1 VRLHDQGSCGRDH
14 PAGERQLIVAAPHST
29 RKDGNQFHFGHVSKN
44 LVRFC
49 VHVVICAD
57 QCNVDLF
64 REASSARGRKPAAAA
79 HQTRARASNWIREIF
94 YSQFIVIR
102 VRKD

>member
-1 VRLHDQGSCGRDH
+1 
-14 PAGERQLIVAAPHST
+14 LIVAASLST
-29 RKDGNQFHFGHVSKN
+29 WRDGNQFHFGHVSKN
-44 LVRFC
+44 LARFC

-64 REASSARGRKPAAAA
+64 REASSARQLKPAEAA

-94 YSQFIVIR
+94 YSKFIVIR